1 MKLTEP
7 LACTCGNHITEHEL
21 SVDMNIRNS
30 KYQIL
35 SKLCGMRILMLQI
48 CAVQFTKVFKNFP
61 GI

>member
-30 KYQIL
+30 KYFVKTMWYAHFIV
-35 SKLCGMRILMLQI
+35 LQT
-48 CAVQFTKVFKNFP
+48 CAVQFTKVFKMYRL
-61 GI
+61 